1 MVPRYR
7 GVTPSTESV
16 PVPRRNSDGRPPD
29 VAPRSTRYDGRPFD
43 PTRDE
48 VRVRI
53 LQVVTRLGMGGAER
67 VAETLAIGLVA
78 RGNEVTFA
86 PVAGVRDR
94 AVADHMRDN
103 LVARGVA
110 VRPGASASNAKL
122 AVAETALRLAGT
134 VERADPTS
142 SISTRRSRV
151 RVGPGGSGSR
161 RVRSAPVVRTV
172 HNTVL
177 WGGWGRAGRF
187 AEGRL
192 EGAGVAAVSEAARNA
207 FAEWRVRL
215 DRRAGRGERDLQR
228 HRPGRL
234 SLTVPARP
242 TNRHASASPGGSS
255 RRRASTSCWP
265 SLAGLIDGERRF
277 RVEIH
282 GDGTLAADVAR
293 AAERW
298 PDRVTVGP
306 PVADLRSR
314 LDAFDAILMPSRF
327 EGMPLLAVEALS
339 TGVPLLATDAPGL
352 SEVLPDGYP
361 GRCRPGDAAAYA
373 AVIGDFLDD
382 RPAWR
387 EAAIRARPETRS
399 RFSLETMLDSYEHLY
414 AEALS

>member
-1 MVPRYR
+1 
-7 GVTPSTESV
+7 
-16 PVPRRNSDGRPPD
+16 
-29 VAPRSTRYDGRPFD
+29 
-43 PTRDE
+43 
-48 VRVRI
+48 VRI

-67 VAETLAIGLVA
+67 VAETLATGFVA

-110 VRPGASASNAKL
+110 IRPGASASNAKL
-122 AVAETALRLAGT
+122 AVAETAFRLART
-134 VERADPTS
+134 VERA
-142 SISTRRSRV
+142 
-151 RVGPGGSGSR
+151 GPDLVHLHTEIPEFAWALAGLGSR
-161 RVRSAPVVRTV
+161 RVRRVPVVRTV

-187 AEGRL
+187 AESRL
-192 EGAGVAAVSEAARNA
+192 EGARVAAVSEAARNA

-215 DRRAGRGERDLQR
+215 DRAPAEASVIYNGIDLAALADGPGTPHEPPLLCFAGRFEPQKGVDVL
-228 HRPGRL
+228 
-234 SLTVPARP
+234 
-242 TNRHASASPGGSS
+242 
-255 RRRASTSCWP
+255 
-265 SLAGLIDGERRF
+265 LAGLAGLFDGERRF

-298 PDRVTVGP
+298 PDRITVGP

-352 SEVLPDGYP
+352 DEVLPDGYP

-373 AVIGDFLDD
+373 AVIRDFLDD

-387 EAAIRARPETRS
+387 EAAIQARPETRS
-399 RFSLETMLDSYEHLY
+399 RFSLETMLDSYERLY